1 MTRFAYIGRF
11 FYSLNVFS
19 GYWRQAEKTQ
29 EAFTPDGWFQTGDL
43 GRWTDK
49 AYLSIVGRSKDL
61 IISGGYN
68 VYPKEIEDELNALAY
83 IEESAVIGVPHPD
96 FGEAVVAIVVARPGF
111 SEREALTSLRQRLA
125 NYKCP
130 KHIMTATALPRNAMG
145 KLQKN
150 ALREQYGK
158 IFANV

>member
-1 MTRFAYIGRF
+1 M
-11 FYSLNVFS
+11 
-19 GYWRQAEKTQ
+19 
-29 EAFTPDGWFQTGDL
+29 
-43 GRWTDK
+43 
-49 AYLSIVGRSKDL
+49 
-61 IISGGYN
+61 
-68 VYPKEIEDELNALAY
+68 
-83 IEESAVIGVPHPD
+83 IGVPHPD

-125 NYKCP
+125 NYKYP
-130 KHIMTATALPRNAMG
+130 KHIMTAAALPRNAMG

>member
-1 MTRFAYIGRF
+1 MAALLYT
-11 FYSLNVFS
+11 S
-19 GYWRQAEKTQ
+19 GT
-29 EAFTPDGWFQTGDL
+29 T
-43 GRWTDK
+43 
-49 AYLSIVGRSKDL
+49 GRSKGL

-68 VYPKEIEDELNALAY
+68 VYPKEIEDELNALAC

-111 SEREALTSLRQRLA
+111 SEREALKSLRQRLA